1 LRRRFWKAGIPEP
14 TVVNGVQQSPM
25 EGTSMIYSFDDAKA
39 AERHVL
45 QYFEMFCNR
54 GIYYKGWSAVTRH
67 STPWVVEKLQAFD
80 DDVWELYDGSKDWEP
95 GA

>member
-1 LRRRFWKAGIPEP
+1 
-14 TVVNGVQQSPM
+14 
-25 EGTSMIYSFDDAKA
+25 
-39 AERHVL
+39 
-45 QYFEMFCNR
+45 MFCNR